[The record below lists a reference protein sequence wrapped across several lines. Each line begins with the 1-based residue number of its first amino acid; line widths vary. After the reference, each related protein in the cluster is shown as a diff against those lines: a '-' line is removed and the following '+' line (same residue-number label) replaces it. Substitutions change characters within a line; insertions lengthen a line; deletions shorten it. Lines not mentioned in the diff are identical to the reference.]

1 MKNGRTWSQILMIV
15 VLTAFSFS
23 ASYAEDL
30 SIWNGKWFKI
40 TEKVSLLETNESGSI
55 GPSKYS
61 QTTYLQIYDVDST
74 NGILRCNSYD
84 YRDGG
89 LLSTGPIVVQVLAG
103 SALDFIWWIQLTPEV
118 QDVVAGAAVGRIQGK
133 MKKGVLNGAT
143 LKTLGM
149 AGYIMTDLGP
159 AVGGVS
165 WNGSLVPESKVPPI
179 IQ

>member
-1 MKNGRTWSQILMIV
+1 MWSQILIIL

-23 ASYAEDL
+23 ASYAQGL

-40 TEKVSLLETNESGSI
+40 TEKVSLLQTNESGSI
-55 GPSKYS
+55 SPSKYS
-61 QTTYLQIYDVDST
+61 QRTYMQIYDVDNT
-74 NGILRCNSYD
+74 NGILQCNSYD

-89 LLSTGPIVVQVLAG
+89 LISTGPIVMQVLAG

-118 QDVVAGAAVGRIQGK
+118 NKVVTGGAAGRIQGK
-133 MKKGVLNGAT
+133 MKNDVLNGAT
-143 LKTLGM
+143 LKTVGM
-149 AGYIMTDLGP
+149 AASITTDLGP

-165 WNGSLVPESKVPPI
+165 WSGSLVPESKVPPI

>member
-1 MKNGRTWSQILMIV
+1 V
-15 VLTAFSFS
+15 
-23 ASYAEDL
+23 
-30 SIWNGKWFKI
+30 
-40 TEKVSLLETNESGSI
+40 
-55 GPSKYS
+55 
-61 QTTYLQIYDVDST
+61 QIYDVDST
-74 NGILRCNSYD
+74 NGILQSNSYD

-89 LLSTGPIVVQVLAG
+89 LIFTGPIVMQVLAG
-103 SALDFIWWIQLTPEV
+103 SALDFMWWIQLGPEV
-118 QDVVAGAAVGRIQGK
+118 QEVVTGAAAGRIQGK
-133 MKKGVLNGAT
+133 MKNGVLNKAT